1 MTPSKWL
8 ALGLVGSEILKIA
21 GTADVKLS
29 NEKPLLAAADAVATQ
44 AKLIATKYNGSEL
57 AAVDGLL
64 PPAASY
70 KGKAYTP

>member
-1 MTPSKWL
+1 MYAFASL
-8 ALGLVGSEILKIA
+8 YF
-21 GTADVKLS
+21 
-29 NEKPLLAAADAVATQ
+29 EKPLLAAADAVATQ